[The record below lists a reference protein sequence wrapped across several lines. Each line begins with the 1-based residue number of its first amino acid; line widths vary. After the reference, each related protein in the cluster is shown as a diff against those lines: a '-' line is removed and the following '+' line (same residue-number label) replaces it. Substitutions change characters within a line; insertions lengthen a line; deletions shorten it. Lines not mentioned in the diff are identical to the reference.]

1 FLILAFIGLMLLVR
15 EGGGLLASRE
25 YYFSHARD
33 VELPKIEEYGTLL
46 WRIFYPFGAW
56 FLLASCLTEP
66 RQDVRR
72 IEGVLFFATVV
83 VGFGIILWLRG
94 SRTEMLYGL
103 GGALCIYNY
112 LRRRI
117 KLWWMVTTTSLIV
130 CISTAVVFFRI
141 TLQDNLPAEEF
152 SRYYVVE
159 SSEF

>member
-1 FLILAFIGLMLLVR
+1 VVLVLSDFDTLLIRRAPLYHPPERLLVDALFIASGAMLFFLLGYRSKGAEKLAQSLPALPSAWNSNRGLAVGGFFLILAFIGLMLLVR

-83 VGFGIILWLRG
+83 VG
-94 SRTEMLYGL
+94 
-103 GGALCIYNY
+103 
-112 LRRRI
+112 
-117 KLWWMVTTTSLIV
+117 
-130 CISTAVVFFRI
+130 
-141 TLQDNLPAEEF
+141 
-152 SRYYVVE
+152 
-159 SSEF
+159 